1 MERRPRTESR
11 STRSTIT
18 TTRVNRSLADP
29 TRIRIFDALSAGP
42 STVSELAERLG
53 VPADRLYYHLDRL
66 EEGGIVRLRAIRPK
80 RVYELAGA
88 LEGEAGQGESAAL
101 SPGDKAELAGAM
113 LEAARI
119 EAESVLRREDGHRQV
134 VLTYSTV
141 ALREGDLARLRE
153 KVAELLAEFSTS
165 PVDGRTRRTRVVFA
179 AYLLDE
185 NGADG

>member
-1 MERRPRTESR
+1 MERRPRTEGRPRR
-11 STRSTIT
+11 SAIT
-18 TTRVNRSLADP
+18 TARVNRSLADP

-53 VPADRLYYHLDRL
+53 LPADRLYYHLDRL

-88 LEGEAGQGESAAL
+88 LEDEDGGSAARM

-141 ALREGDLARLRE
+141 ALPEGDLARLRE
-153 KVAELLAEFSTS
+153 KVSELLSEFSAS
-165 PVDGRTRRTRVVFA
+165 PADGRTRRTRVVFA

-185 NGADG
+185 NGEDG

>member
-1 MERRPRTESR
+1 MERRPRTEGRPRR
-11 STRSTIT
+11 SAIT
-18 TTRVNRSLADP
+18 TARVNRSLADP

-53 VPADRLYYHLDRL
+53 LPADRLYYHLDRL

-88 LEGEAGQGESAAL
+88 LEDEDGGSAARM

-119 EAESVLRREDGHRQV
+119 ELAAESEFDTTLVNTSVED
-134 VLTYSTV
+134 V
-141 ALREGDLARLRE
+141 AS
-153 KVAELLAEFSTS
+153 ELLALM
-165 PVDGRTRRTRVVFA
+165 RVA
-179 AYLLDE
+179 
-185 NGADG
+185 